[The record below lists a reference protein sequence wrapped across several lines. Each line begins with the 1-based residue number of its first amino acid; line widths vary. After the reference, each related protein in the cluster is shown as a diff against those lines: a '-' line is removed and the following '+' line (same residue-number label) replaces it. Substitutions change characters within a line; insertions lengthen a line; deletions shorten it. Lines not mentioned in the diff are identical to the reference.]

1 MIVLTLKDDMIENS
15 AEKGSLKKLIGD
27 IEDEDAWKDF
37 FLEPPSPALSIG
49 ITPLDY
55 NNNACKEGSV
65 LANVI
70 PTVADLA
77 FKTRHRLSAG
87 DNYVAFH

>member
-1 MIVLTLKDDMIENS
+1 MIVLALKDDMRENS

-27 IEDEDAWKDF
+27 IEDEDARKDF
-37 FLEPPSPALSIG
+37 FSESPSPALSIG
-49 ITPLDY
+49 IAPQDCD
-55 NNNACKEGSV
+55 NNACKEGSV
-65 LANVI
+65 LANII

-77 FKTRHRLSAG
+77 FKTCHRLSAG